1 MPPNPSLSKEST
13 EAQWPRFLL
22 QSLMGAVGKLKRGLI
37 CELSRAM
44 SNSEM
49 PMLAL
54 LAYGDGDPFHS
65 ILSLASRAA
74 SVWPCG
80 LLGWPLAS
88 GLNAHLLSPPPMDEQ
103 ARSASLHCTLRARD
117 KRMMA
122 RERERERG

>member
-1 MPPNPSLSKEST
+1 
-13 EAQWPRFLL
+13 
-22 QSLMGAVGKLKRGLI
+22 MGAVGKLKRGLI

-74 SVWPCG
+74 LLPAG
-80 LLGWPLAS
+80 LAVGEW
-88 GLNAHLLSPPPMDEQ
+88 LNAHLLSPPSNG
-103 ARSASLHCTLRARD
+103 RASTQRFAALHTSCTRQKD
-117 KRMMA
+117 D
-122 RERERERG
+122 G